1 MSYGVIVPGA
11 GTLDFNGGRQF
22 QILATAWAR
31 VGVKLHEIPGGDA
44 NQAVAM
50 ETAGNYTKFD
60 LATWYWIGYI
70 DPNFM
75 LSILTKDQWGGW
87 SDTGYDDPA
96 YDAQYRKQA
105 ATIDEQARR
114 ALVWKM
120 EAEIAA
126 TRPYIQLVEERLITA
141 HSTGWADF
149 APNVNGYCKCY
160 YTDPHQVG

>member
-11 GTLDFNGGRQF
+11 GTLDFNGSRQF

-96 YDAQYRKQA
+96 YDAQYRSRQPPS
-105 ATIDEQARR
+105 TNRRDARWFGRWRPKSQPR
-114 ALVWKM
+114 AHTSSWWRS
-120 EAEIAA
+120 A
-126 TRPYIQLVEERLITA
+126 
-141 HSTGWADF
+141 
-149 APNVNGYCKCY
+149 
-160 YTDPHQVG
+160 

>member
-1 MSYGVIVPGA
+1 M
-11 GTLDFNGGRQF
+11 
-22 QILATAWAR
+22 
-31 VGVKLHEIPGGDA
+31 GVKLHEIPGGDA

-96 YDAQYRKQA
+96 YDAQYREQA

-141 HSTGWADF
+141 HSTGWTDF
-149 APNVNGYCKCY
+149 APK
-160 YTDPHQVG
+160 